1 MLERSAFD
9 PKRTR
14 MCRRLPRTSGDQV
27 RPDGGRIFPLL
38 TIVVSWP
45 VAALCAQPC
54 GDAPDHASERAC
66 WIKAAKDSDARVHM
80 EQELQRQRI
89 DQWDQDRPYRARTL
103 ALFNEAADKFAHLR
117 HAQCDYEA
125 SAAAGGN
132 GAGDMRLSC
141 QGALD
146 NAYLK
151 SLRSQVASF
160 PPRG

>member
-1 MLERSAFD
+1 
-9 PKRTR
+9 

-66 WIKAAKDSDARVHM
+66 WIKADKDSDARVHM